1 MRLNFRYILAGAI
14 TALAISS
21 CSKKIDE
28 AYANPN
34 AAVKQ
39 PVEQV
44 FPSLIG
50 SLTGSSSAAGS
61 AYGLCGDG
69 LLIGRYIQFWG
80 TYLVNTAAN
89 VGSQYDKMGG
99 VTDASDNLGSVWAA
113 HYYGMG

>member
-39 PVEQV
+39 PVEQI

-50 SLTGSSSAAGS
+50 SLVGSSSAAGS
-61 AYGLCGDG
+61 AYGTAGDG
-69 LLIGRYIQFWG
+69 LLIGRDIQFWG
-80 TYLVNTAAN
+80 SYTSSATDNIGTF
-89 VGSQYDKMGG
+89 YDKMAG
-99 VTDASDNLGSVWAA
+99 TN
-113 HYYGMG
+113 

>member
-34 AAVKQ
+34 AAIKQ

-50 SLTGSSSAAGS
+50 SLVGSSSAAGS
-61 AYGLCGDG
+61 AYGVAGDA

-80 TYLVNTAAN
+80 TYFTTASAISQTAAN
-89 VGSQYDKMGG
+89 ASNYDQM
-99 VTDASDNLGSVWAA
+99 
-113 HYYGMG
+113 